1 MDGLQDDDEEE
12 KKDVI
17 NERNGDGEAETI
29 EMLIKEQIEL
39 KAHEKV
45 KLTKIFDMKDE
56 DKDVVPDIKK
66 FNLSVEEEA
75 ENIDKAIFRIEGL
88 LQTRVQSDDM

>member
-1 MDGLQDDDEEE
+1 M
-12 KKDVI
+12 
-17 NERNGDGEAETI
+17 
-29 EMLIKEQIEL
+29 
-39 KAHEKV
+39 
-45 KLTKIFDMKDE
+45 TKIFDMKDE

-88 LQTRVQSDDM
+88 L